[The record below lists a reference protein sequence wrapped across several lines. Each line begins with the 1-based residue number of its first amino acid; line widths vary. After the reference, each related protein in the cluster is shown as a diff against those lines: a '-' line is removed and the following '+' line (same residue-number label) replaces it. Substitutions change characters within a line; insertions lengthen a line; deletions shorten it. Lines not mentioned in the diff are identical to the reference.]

1 MENKIKQ
8 FREWQGISQENF
20 ALMCDI
26 SKQTLN
32 KIEDNQSDPTLQ
44 LAFDIAKYLNV
55 RIDEVFINEE
65 EGEK

>member
-1 MENKIKQ
+1 MKNKIKQ

-32 KIEDNQSDPTLQ
+32 KIENNQYDLTLQ
-44 LAFDIAKYLNV
+44 LAFNISKYLNV
-55 RIDEVFINEE
+55 RIDEVFIDEE
-65 EGEK
+65 EDQK